1 MIIVCP
7 KCMAKNRVDTAQLV
21 NEPLCGR
28 CQNVLIPKN
37 SIELNEQNFSTF
49 IQHSDLPVVID
60 LWADWCGPC
69 KAMAPH
75 FEHVAS
81 QYTNVIFAKINTEEN
96 PKLSQAFNI
105 RSIPTLVI
113 MNKTTELTRV
123 SGALKATEL
132 KQWIDQNLIKL

>member
-21 NEPLCGR
+21 KEPLCGR